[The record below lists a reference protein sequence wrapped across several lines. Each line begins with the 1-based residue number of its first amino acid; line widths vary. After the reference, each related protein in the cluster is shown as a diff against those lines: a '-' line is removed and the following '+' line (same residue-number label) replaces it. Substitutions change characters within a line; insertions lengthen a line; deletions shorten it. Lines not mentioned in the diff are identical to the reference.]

1 MDISRS
7 APAEPV
13 HLAPTPSILRSGSR
27 RAQIF
32 GSDLHEHRR
41 PTVSSR
47 GMGIGTTTTSPR
59 DGRSQQPVLQRRQVT
74 MNRLI
79 YQLSYQFTGSERYRV
94 EEETHKHWYPHVA
107 RGIPSAPLTWPEEF
121 NHVGRLQPRKTTHY
135 HKRKSTVSRDEDAA
149 QQKSEFTHTLPCSIR
164 TTSKQRFDCQKHNL
178 NNNTHK
184 TCAKSPSP
192 SPLRR
197 RATCST
203 RTSTV
208 HPAYTSRAL
217 NQTELITTQLE

>member
-1 MDISRS
+1 
-7 APAEPV
+7 
-13 HLAPTPSILRSGSR
+13 
-27 RAQIF
+27 
-32 GSDLHEHRR
+32 
-41 PTVSSR
+41 
-47 GMGIGTTTTSPR
+47 
-59 DGRSQQPVLQRRQVT
+59 

-135 HKRKSTVSRDEDAA
+135 HKRKSTFSRDEDAA

-192 SPLRR
+192 SPSSAAFGGQRRCLRTHYRTDLPEESVNQLPKR
-197 RATCST
+197 RCDTDPRLFACPLT
-203 RTSTV
+203 
-208 HPAYTSRAL
+208 PAEPRL
-217 NQTELITTQLE
+217 QLPW